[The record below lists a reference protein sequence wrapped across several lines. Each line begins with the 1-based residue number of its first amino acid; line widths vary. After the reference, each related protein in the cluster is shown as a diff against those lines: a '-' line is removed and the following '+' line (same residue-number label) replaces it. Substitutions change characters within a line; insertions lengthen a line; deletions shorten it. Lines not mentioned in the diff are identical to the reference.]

1 MGTSGGSARSTMTP
15 STIRPIPE
23 ARRICKSQRQANR
36 GRTWRIVDAYLAN
49 VMSLASS
56 VTSFK
61 RVTLRILSSELMVLV
76 ALISAGG
83 SLFAQQSDDRHGG
96 PEPTRY
102 DTPRSPRAH
111 DVLYRDV
118 APILESRCVVCHGCY
133 DAPCQLK
140 LTAWEG
146 IARGASAD
154 RVYDG
159 TRLHAAPPSRL
170 FEDAF
175 KASSW
180 RRKGFHPVL
189 CERAGLDNIGGSV
202 LAQMLLLKQ
211 QHPLPETKVLPE
223 TLDLSI
229 NRAQQCTTIEAFPA
243 FAQKYPLWG
252 MPFALPELDAKD
264 RDLLLRWIEQGASR
278 ESDPPIGPELE
289 RQISRWES
297 WLNADSPKRRLVARY
312 VYEHLF
318 LAHLYF
324 GDDHSYFRLVRS
336 RTPPGQAVDLI
347 ATRRPFDDPGVS
359 HPYYR
364 LVPLKEAV
372 VSKTHMPYRL
382 DEARMSLW
390 RQLFVDPPFSVKAL
404 PGYQAQTASNPFIT
418 FADLPVRSRYRFMLD
433 EAQFTIMGFIKG
445 PVCRGQQALDVIDDY
460 FWVFFNDPSLVDNT
474 EQSQFLAANS
484 RNLQL
489 PAALESDA
497 PVLRHWL
504 SFAEGERR
512 YLAARAAL
520 VKAEGIRTLP
530 QGARLIWDGD
540 SEQGHPNPNA
550 ALTVF
555 RHFDSASVEQ
565 GLIGDNPQTAWII
578 GYPLLERL
586 HYLLVAG
593 YDVYGNIGHQ
603 LRSRLYMDFLRIEG
617 EQAFLSLLP
626 DDSHAAIE
634 HKWYRDAPRW
644 TLDYVAASHLP
655 LGDRAD
661 LELAGLPPDQAYGKL
676 LGRLRRRVDSALP
689 HPFDL
694 HNIQSDALREM
705 LQRLAGVSGR
715 SLQWLPQLVLVRL
728 SPKDGEPVWL
738 SLLNN
743 SAHKN
748 VAEIFFEDRRR
759 LPDEDTLTVAKGFIG
774 AYPNAFWIVD
784 EAELPE
790 LTRRIA
796 TLAGEADYSALID
809 RFGVRRTNGRF
820 WPLSDEAHLAMKKQ
834 DSVTF
839 GLLDFNRLESR

>member
-1 MGTSGGSARSTMTP
+1 MILLVRLL
-15 STIRPIPE
+15 
-23 ARRICKSQRQANR
+23 R
-36 GRTWRIVDAYLAN
+36 GLRHYLTWV
-49 VMSLASS
+49 
-56 VTSFK
+56 
-61 RVTLRILSSELMVLV
+61 VLV
-76 ALISAGG
+76 TLISASGSSAQPADPQGG
-83 SLFAQQSDDRHGG
+83 SD
-96 PEPTRY
+96 PTRY
-102 DTPRSPRAH
+102 DAPRPPRAH
-111 DVLYRDV
+111 DVPYGEV
-118 APILESRCVVCHGCY
+118 ARILESRCVVCHGCY

-189 CERAGLDNIGGSV
+189 CEREGLDNIGGSV

-211 QHPLPETKVLPE
+211 QHPLAETRALPE
-223 TLDLSI
+223 TFDLSI
-229 NRAQQCTTIEAFPA
+229 NRAQQCTTIEAFPD

-252 MPFALPELDAKD
+252 MPFALPELDPKD
-264 RDLLLRWIEQGASR
+264 RDLLLRWIDQGAPR
-278 ESDPPIGPELE
+278 ETDPPIEPELAN
-289 RQISRWES
+289 QVSRWES
-297 WLNADSPKRRLVARY
+297 WLNADSPKGRLVARY
-312 VYEHLF
+312 IYEHLF

-324 GDDHSYFRLVRS
+324 GDDHRYFRLVRS

-347 ATRRPFDDPGVS
+347 ATRRPFDDPGVPR
-359 HPYYR
+359 PYYR

-390 RQLFVDPPFSVKAL
+390 RQLFVDPSFSVKAP
-404 PGYQAQTASNPFIT
+404 PGYRAQTASNPFIT
-418 FADLPVRSRYRFMLD
+418 FADLPVRSRYRFMLE

-460 FWVFFNDPSLVDNT
+460 FWVFFSDPSLLDNT
-474 EQSQFLAANS
+474 EQAQFLAANS
-484 RNLQL
+484 RNLEL
-489 PAALESDA
+489 PAELESNA

-520 VKAEGIRTLP
+520 IKTERIRTLP
-530 QGARLIWDGD
+530 HGARLIWDGD
-540 SEQGHPNPNA
+540 GGQGRLNPNA

-578 GYPLLERL
+578 NYPLLERL

-593 YDVYGNIGHQ
+593 YDVYGNLGHQ

-617 EQAFLSLLP
+617 EQNFLSLLP
-626 DDSHAAIE
+626 DNSHAAIE

-661 LELAGLPPDQAYGKL
+661 LELAGLPSDQAYGKL
-676 LGRLRRRVDSALP
+676 LGQLHRRVDAALP
-689 HPFDL
+689 YSFDL
-694 HNIQSDALREM
+694 RNIQSDAPREM
-705 LQRLAGVSGR
+705 LQRLAGVNGR

-759 LPDEDTLTVAKGFIG
+759 LPDEDTLTVARGFIG
-774 AYPNAFWIVD
+774 AYPNAFWIVE

-796 TLAGEADYSALID
+796 TLASEADYRALID

-820 WPLSDEAHLAMKKQ
+820 WALSDEAHLAMKKQ
-834 DSVTF
+834 DSASF
-839 GLLDFNRLESR
+839 GLLDLNRLENR

>member
-1 MGTSGGSARSTMTP
+1 MILLVRLL
-15 STIRPIPE
+15 
-23 ARRICKSQRQANR
+23 R
-36 GRTWRIVDAYLAN
+36 GLRHYLTWV
-49 VMSLASS
+49 
-56 VTSFK
+56 
-61 RVTLRILSSELMVLV
+61 VLV
-76 ALISAGG
+76 TLISASGSSAQPADPQGG
-83 SLFAQQSDDRHGG
+83 SD
-96 PEPTRY
+96 PTRY
-102 DTPRSPRAH
+102 DAPRPPRAH
-111 DVLYRDV
+111 DVPYGEV
-118 APILESRCVVCHGCY
+118 ARILESRCVVCHGCY

-189 CERAGLDNIGGSV
+189 CEREGLDNIGGSV

-211 QHPLPETKVLPE
+211 QHPLAETRALPE
-223 TLDLSI
+223 TFDLSI
-229 NRAQQCTTIEAFPA
+229 NRAQQCTTIEAFPD

-252 MPFALPELDAKD
+252 MPFALPELDPKD
-264 RDLLLRWIEQGASR
+264 RDLLLRWIDQGAPR
-278 ESDPPIGPELE
+278 ETDPPIEPELAN
-289 RQISRWES
+289 QVSRWES
-297 WLNADSPKRRLVARY
+297 WLNADSPKGRLVARY
-312 VYEHLF
+312 IYEHLF

-324 GDDHSYFRLVRS
+324 GDDHRYFRLVRS

-347 ATRRPFDDPGVS
+347 ATRRPFDDPGVPR
-359 HPYYR
+359 PYYR

-390 RQLFVDPPFSVKAL
+390 RQLFVDPSFSVKAP
-404 PGYQAQTASNPFIT
+404 PGYRAQTASNPFIT
-418 FADLPVRSRYRFMLD
+418 FADLPVRSRYRFMLE

-460 FWVFFNDPSLVDNT
+460 FWVFFSDPSLLDNT
-474 EQSQFLAANS
+474 EQAQFLAANS
-484 RNLQL
+484 RNLEL
-489 PAALESDA
+489 PAELESNA

-520 VKAEGIRTLP
+520 IKTERIRTLP
-530 QGARLIWDGD
+530 HGARLIWDGD
-540 SEQGHPNPNA
+540 GGQGRLNPNA

-578 GYPLLERL
+578 NYPLLERL

-593 YDVYGNIGHQ
+593 YDVYGNLGHQ

-617 EQAFLSLLP
+617 EQNFLSLLP
-626 DDSHAAIE
+626 DNSHAAIE

-661 LELAGLPPDQAYGKL
+661 LELAGLPSDQAYGKL
-676 LGRLRRRVDSALP
+676 LGQLHRRVDAALP
-689 HPFDL
+689 HSFDL
-694 HNIQSDALREM
+694 RNIQSDAPREM
-705 LQRLAGVSGR
+705 LQRLAGVNGR

-759 LPDEDTLTVAKGFIG
+759 VPDEDTLTVARGFIG
-774 AYPNAFWIVD
+774 AYPNAFWIVE

-796 TLAGEADYSALID
+796 TLASEADYRALID

-820 WPLSDEAHLAMKKQ
+820 WALSDEAHLAMKKQ
-834 DSVTF
+834 DSASF
-839 GLLDFNRLESR
+839 GLLDLNRLENR

>member
-1 MGTSGGSARSTMTP
+1 MILLVRLL
-15 STIRPIPE
+15 
-23 ARRICKSQRQANR
+23 R
-36 GRTWRIVDAYLAN
+36 GLRHYLTWV
-49 VMSLASS
+49 
-56 VTSFK
+56 
-61 RVTLRILSSELMVLV
+61 VLV
-76 ALISAGG
+76 TLISASGSSAQPADPQGG
-83 SLFAQQSDDRHGG
+83 SD
-96 PEPTRY
+96 PTRY
-102 DTPRSPRAH
+102 DAPRPPRAH
-111 DVLYRDV
+111 DVPYGEV
-118 APILESRCVVCHGCY
+118 ARILESRCVVCHGCY

-189 CERAGLDNIGGSV
+189 CEREGLDNIGGSV

-211 QHPLPETKVLPE
+211 QHPLAETRALPE
-223 TLDLSI
+223 TFDLSI
-229 NRAQQCTTIEAFPA
+229 NRAQQCTTIEAFPD

-252 MPFALPELDAKD
+252 MPFALPELDPKD
-264 RDLLLRWIEQGASR
+264 RDLLLRWIDQGAPR
-278 ESDPPIGPELE
+278 ETDPPIEPELAN
-289 RQISRWES
+289 QVSRWES
-297 WLNADSPKRRLVARY
+297 WLNADSPKGRLVARY
-312 VYEHLF
+312 IYEHLF

-324 GDDHSYFRLVRS
+324 GDDHRYFRLVRS

-347 ATRRPFDDPGVS
+347 ATRRPFDDPGVPR
-359 HPYYR
+359 PYYR

-390 RQLFVDPPFSVKAL
+390 RQLFVDPSFSVKAP
-404 PGYQAQTASNPFIT
+404 PGYRAQTASNPFIT
-418 FADLPVRSRYRFMLD
+418 FADLPVRSRYRFMLE

-460 FWVFFNDPSLVDNT
+460 FWVFFSDPSLLDNT
-474 EQSQFLAANS
+474 EQAQFLAANS
-484 RNLQL
+484 RNLEL
-489 PAALESDA
+489 PAELESNA

-520 VKAEGIRTLP
+520 IKTERIRTLP
-530 QGARLIWDGD
+530 HGARLIWDGD
-540 SEQGHPNPNA
+540 GGQGRLNPNA

-578 GYPLLERL
+578 NYPLLERL

-593 YDVYGNIGHQ
+593 YDVYGNLGHQ

-617 EQAFLSLLP
+617 EQNFLSLLP
-626 DDSHAAIE
+626 DNSHAAIE

-661 LELAGLPPDQAYGKL
+661 LELAGLPSDQAYGKL
-676 LGRLRRRVDSALP
+676 LGQLHRRVDAALP
-689 HPFDL
+689 YSFDL
-694 HNIQSDALREM
+694 RNIQSDAPREM
-705 LQRLAGVSGR
+705 LQRLAGVNGR

-759 LPDEDTLTVAKGFIG
+759 VPDEDTLTVARGFIG
-774 AYPNAFWIVD
+774 AYPNAFWIVE

-796 TLAGEADYSALID
+796 TLASEADYRALID

-820 WPLSDEAHLAMKKQ
+820 WALSDEAHLAMKKQ
-834 DSVTF
+834 DSASF
-839 GLLDFNRLESR
+839 GLLDLNRLENR

>member
-1 MGTSGGSARSTMTP
+1 MILLVRLL
-15 STIRPIPE
+15 
-23 ARRICKSQRQANR
+23 R
-36 GRTWRIVDAYLAN
+36 GLRHYLTWV
-49 VMSLASS
+49 
-56 VTSFK
+56 
-61 RVTLRILSSELMVLV
+61 VLV
-76 ALISAGG
+76 TLISASGSSAQPSADPQGG
-83 SLFAQQSDDRHGG
+83 SD
-96 PEPTRY
+96 PTRY
-102 DTPRSPRAH
+102 DAPRPPRAH
-111 DVLYRDV
+111 DVPYGEV
-118 APILESRCVVCHGCY
+118 ARILESRCVVCHGCY

-189 CERAGLDNIGGSV
+189 CEREGLDNIGGSV

-211 QHPLPETKVLPE
+211 QHPLAETRALPE
-223 TLDLSI
+223 TFDLSI
-229 NRAQQCTTIEAFPA
+229 NRAQQCTTIEAFPD

-252 MPFALPELDAKD
+252 MPFALPELDPKD
-264 RDLLLRWIEQGASR
+264 RDLLLRWIDQGAPR
-278 ESDPPIGPELE
+278 ETDPPIEPELAN
-289 RQISRWES
+289 QVSRWES
-297 WLNADSPKRRLVARY
+297 WLNADSPKGRLVARY
-312 VYEHLF
+312 IYEHLF

-324 GDDHSYFRLVRS
+324 GDDHRYFRLVRS

-347 ATRRPFDDPGVS
+347 ATRRPFDDPGVPR
-359 HPYYR
+359 PYYR

-390 RQLFVDPPFSVKAL
+390 RQLFVDPSFSVKAP
-404 PGYQAQTASNPFIT
+404 PGYRAQTASNPFIA
-418 FADLPVRSRYRFMLD
+418 FADLPVRSRYRFMLE

-460 FWVFFNDPSLVDNT
+460 FWVFFNDPSLLDNT
-474 EQSQFLAANS
+474 EQAQFLAANS
-484 RNLQL
+484 RNLEL
-489 PAALESDA
+489 PAELESNA

-520 VKAEGIRTLP
+520 IKTKGIRTLP
-530 QGARLIWDGD
+530 HGARLIWDGD
-540 SEQGHPNPNA
+540 GGQGRLNPNA

-578 GYPLLERL
+578 NYPLLERL

-593 YDVYGNIGHQ
+593 YDVYGNLGHQ

-617 EQAFLSLLP
+617 EQNFLSLLP
-626 DDSHAAIE
+626 DNSHAAIE

-661 LELAGLPPDQAYGKL
+661 LELAGLPSDQAYGKL
-676 LGRLRRRVDSALP
+676 LGQLHRRVDAALP
-689 HPFDL
+689 HSFDL
-694 HNIQSDALREM
+694 RNIQSDAPREM
-705 LQRLAGVSGR
+705 LQRLAGVNGR

-759 LPDEDTLTVAKGFIG
+759 VPDEDTLTVARGFIG
-774 AYPNAFWIVD
+774 AYPNAFWIVE

-796 TLAGEADYSALID
+796 TLASEADYRALID

-820 WPLSDEAHLAMKKQ
+820 WALSDEAHLAMKKQ
-834 DSVTF
+834 DSASF
-839 GLLDFNRLESR
+839 GLLDLNRLENR

>member
-1 MGTSGGSARSTMTP
+1 
-15 STIRPIPE
+15 
-23 ARRICKSQRQANR
+23 
-36 GRTWRIVDAYLAN
+36 
-49 VMSLASS
+49 
-56 VTSFK
+56 
-61 RVTLRILSSELMVLV
+61 MVLV
-76 ALISAGG
+76 TFISITG
-83 SLFAQQSDDRHGG
+83 SPFAQQSDDQHVGS
-96 PEPTRY
+96 EPTRY
-102 DTPRSPRAH
+102 DTPRSPRPN

-189 CERAGLDNIGGSV
+189 CERADLDNIGGSV

-211 QHPLPETKVLPE
+211 QHPLPQTRALPE
-223 TLDLSI
+223 AFDLSI

-252 MPFALPELDAKD
+252 MPFALPELDPKD
-264 RDLLLRWIEQGASR
+264 RDLLLRWIDQGARR
-278 ESDPPIGPELE
+278 EPDPPIGPELGN
-289 RQISRWES
+289 QVSQWEI
-297 WLNADSPKRRLVARY
+297 WLNADSPKRRLAARY
-312 VYEHLF
+312 IYEHLF

-324 GDDHSYFRLVRS
+324 GDDRSYFRLVRS

-347 ATRRPFDDPGVS
+347 ATRRPFDDPGVAR
-359 HPYYR
+359 PYYR
-364 LVPLKEAV
+364 LVPLKEVV

-390 RQLFVDPPFSVKAL
+390 RQLFVEEPFTVPAL

-418 FADLPVRSRYRFMLD
+418 FADLPVRSRYRFMLE

-460 FWVFFNDPSLVDNT
+460 FWVFFSDPSLVDDT
-474 EQSQFLAANS
+474 EQAQFLAANR
-484 RNLQL
+484 RNLEL
-489 PAALESDA
+489 PAELESNA
-497 PVLRHWL
+497 PVLGHWL
-504 SFAEGERR
+504 SYAEGERR

-520 VKAEGIRTLP
+520 IKTEGIRRLP
-530 QGARLIWDGD
+530 HGARLIWDGD
-540 SEQGHPNPNA
+540 SEQGRPNPNA

-565 GLIGDNPQTAWII
+565 GLIGDKPQTAWII
-578 GYPLLERL
+578 NYPLLERL

-617 EQAFLSLLP
+617 EQNFLSLLP

-661 LELAGLPPDQAYGKL
+661 LELAGLPPVEAYQRLLGKL
-676 LGRLRRRVDSALP
+676 RHRVDPALP
-689 HPFDL
+689 HSFDL
-694 HNIQSDALREM
+694 RNIRSDALREM
-705 LQRLAGVSGR
+705 LEKLTSVSGR
-715 SLQWLPQLVLVRL
+715 SLQWLPQSVLVKL

-774 AYPNAFWIVD
+774 AYPNAFWTVD
-784 EAELPE
+784 EAALPE

-796 TLAGEADYSALID
+796 TLAGDADYSALVD
-809 RFGVRRTNGRF
+809 RFGVRRTSGSF
-820 WPLSDEAHLAMKKQ
+820 WALSDEAHVAMKKQ

-839 GLLDFNRLESR
+839 GLLDFNRLENR

>member
-1 MGTSGGSARSTMTP
+1 MILLVRLL
-15 STIRPIPE
+15 
-23 ARRICKSQRQANR
+23 R
-36 GRTWRIVDAYLAN
+36 GLRHYLTWV
-49 VMSLASS
+49 
-56 VTSFK
+56 
-61 RVTLRILSSELMVLV
+61 VLV
-76 ALISAGG
+76 TLISASGSSAQPADPQGG
-83 SLFAQQSDDRHGG
+83 SD
-96 PEPTRY
+96 PTRY
-102 DTPRSPRAH
+102 DAPRPPRAH
-111 DVLYRDV
+111 DVPYGEV
-118 APILESRCVVCHGCY
+118 ARILESRCVVCHGCY

-189 CERAGLDNIGGSV
+189 CEREGLDNIGGSV

-211 QHPLPETKVLPE
+211 QHPLAETRALPE
-223 TLDLSI
+223 TFDLSI
-229 NRAQQCTTIEAFPA
+229 NRAQQCTTIEAFPD

-252 MPFALPELDAKD
+252 MPFALPELDPKD
-264 RDLLLRWIEQGASR
+264 RDLLLRWIDQGAPR
-278 ESDPPIGPELE
+278 ETDPPIEPELAN
-289 RQISRWES
+289 QVSRWES
-297 WLNADSPKRRLVARY
+297 WLNADSPKGRLVARY
-312 VYEHLF
+312 IYEHLF

-324 GDDHSYFRLVRS
+324 GDDHRYFRLVRS

-347 ATRRPFDDPGVS
+347 ATRRPFDDPGVPR
-359 HPYYR
+359 PYYR

-390 RQLFVDPPFSVKAL
+390 RQLFVDPSFSVKAP
-404 PGYQAQTASNPFIT
+404 PGYRAQTASNPFIT
-418 FADLPVRSRYRFMLD
+418 FADLPVRSRYRFMLE

-460 FWVFFNDPSLVDNT
+460 FWVFFSDPSLLDNT
-474 EQSQFLAANS
+474 EQAQFLAANS
-484 RNLQL
+484 RNLEL
-489 PAALESDA
+489 PAELESNA

-520 VKAEGIRTLP
+520 IKTERIRTLP
-530 QGARLIWDGD
+530 HGARLIWDGD
-540 SEQGHPNPNA
+540 GGQGRLNPNA

-578 GYPLLERL
+578 NYPLLERL

-593 YDVYGNIGHQ
+593 YDVYGNLGHQ

-617 EQAFLSLLP
+617 EQNFLSLLP
-626 DDSHAAIE
+626 DNSHAAIE

-661 LELAGLPPDQAYGKL
+661 LELAGLPSDQAYGKL
-676 LGRLRRRVDSALP
+676 LGQLHRRVDAALP
-689 HPFDL
+689 YSFDL
-694 HNIQSDALREM
+694 RNIQSDAPREM
-705 LQRLAGVSGR
+705 LQRLAGVNGR

-759 LPDEDTLTVAKGFIG
+759 VPDEDTLTVARGFIG
-774 AYPNAFWIVD
+774 AYPNAFWIVE

-796 TLAGEADYSALID
+796 TLASEADYSALID

-820 WPLSDEAHLAMKKQ
+820 WALSDEAHLAMKKQ
-834 DSVTF
+834 DSASF
-839 GLLDFNRLESR
+839 GLLDLNRLENR